1 MNFILTNE
9 SKKIKY
15 MIIKINIAIIIL
27 MVTQMVLAQK
37 VTISGYAEDEDS
49 GEKLIGCNIY
59 YRKSQSGTVSNTYGF
74 YTITLDKAEEI
85 ELEYSYVGYAN
96 QTVKLNGNLTQN
108 YNVKMKASFTFE
120 EIEIKASKDKK
131 IETETQMSTIDV
143 PILQIKKIPA
153 LMGETDV
160 LKALQ
165 LLPGVQSGGEGQA
178 GLYVRGGS
186 PDQNLILLDGVPV
199 YNANHLFGF
208 FSVFNAEAIKDVT
221 LIKGGFPARYGGRL
235 SSVLEINLKDGHQQE
250 FHGDMSIGLVGS
262 KLTLEGPINKGKT
275 SFLLS
280 GRRTYI
286 DLLAKPFIKQSFK
299 DSDSE
304 GDTGYYF
311 YDVNAKVN
319 HTFSQR
325 DRIYLSVYGGNDKF
339 YFRQKD
345 TDFGNKD
352 FTDNGLGWG
361 NLTGALRWNHVIHDK
376 LFMNTTLTYSKYKL
390 NTEISLGTEF
400 EDKSR
405 DVISLGYLSG
415 IRDYAAKID
424 FDYVPS
430 PRHFIRFGTNVILH
444 EFNPGQFNLEQV
456 SASSGLNFKQTLG
469 QPIKNA
475 TEWALYG
482 EDDYEITKKLKVNAG
497 LHLSGFSVDDAF
509 YTSLQP
515 RLSMRYLLP
524 KGIGLKASFAT
535 MRQYINLLS
544 FEGIGLPTDLWLPT
558 TSRVKP
564 QESWQAAIGVA
575 KTIGQDYEISVEG
588 YYKRMKNLIAYK
600 DGSGLFELTDWQDRI
615 TQGEGKAYGLEFFL
629 QKKTGKLSGWIG
641 YTLAWNNRQF
651 SDLNQGKAFPYRYDR
666 RHDISIVAIYE
677 LSKKINI
684 SSTWVYGTGNAVT
697 LPKSRYGVVETYG
710 NQQYSYINTV
720 EQYGDRNSYRMNSYH
735 RMDIGINFIKNKNKR
750 TRTWSIGAYNT
761 YANKNPFFVYFDD
774 DFDSNQ
780 RVLKQVSLFPLIPY
794 VTYSLKF

>member
-1 MNFILTNE
+1 MTIQRNTLSIVTIML
-9 SKKIKY
+9 ICQL
-15 MIIKINIAIIIL
+15 II
-27 MVTQMVLAQK
+27 AQK
-37 VTISGYAEDEDS
+37 VTISGYVEDISS
-49 GEKLIGCNIY
+49 GEKLIGCNVY
-59 YRKSQSGTVSNTYGF
+59 HYASQSGTVTNTFGF
-74 YTITLDKAEEI
+74 YSITLDKSSNI
-85 ELEYSYVGYAN
+85 DLEVSYIGYATKSVSIEGHKSQSVN
-96 QTVKLNGNLTQN
+96 IKLKGE
-108 YNVKMKASFTFE
+108 VVFE
-120 EIEIKASKDKK
+120 EIEITANKDKK

-250 FHGDMSIGLVGS
+250 FHGDVSIGLVGS

-275 SFLLS
+275 SFLVS

-286 DLLAKPFIKQSFK
+286 DVLAKPFIKQSF
-299 DSDSE
+299 SDNGSD
-304 GDTGYYF
+304 GDAGYYF
-311 YDVNAKVN
+311 YDLNAKIN
-319 HTFSQR
+319 HTFSQK

-339 YFRQKD
+339 YFEQ
-345 TDFGNKD
+345 TDAERNENRD
-352 FTDNGLGWG
+352 FTENGLGWG
-361 NLTGALRWNHVIHDK
+361 NLTGALRWNHIIHDK

-390 NTEISLGTEF
+390 NTGVSLGTEF
-400 EDKSR
+400 PDKTK
-405 DVISLGYLSG
+405 DFISLGYLSG

-444 EFNPGQFNLEQV
+444 EFNPGQFNLEQKSV
-456 SASSGLNFKQTLG
+456 SNNIDFKQTIG
-469 QPIKNA
+469 QPIKQA
-475 TEWALYG
+475 TELALYA
-482 EDDYEITKKLKVNAG
+482 EDDYEITKKFKINAG
-497 LHLSGFSVDDAF
+497 LHLSGFAVDDAF

-524 KGIGLKASFAT
+524 NDIGLKASFAT
-535 MRQYINLLS
+535 MRQFINLLS

-558 TSRVKP
+558 TARIKP
-564 QESWQAAIGVA
+564 QESWQAAIGAA
-575 KTIGQDYEISVEG
+575 KSIGKDYEISIEA
-588 YYKRMKNLIAYK
+588 YYKKMNNLIAYK
-600 DGSGLFELTDWQDRI
+600 DGSGLFELTDWQDRV
-615 TQGEGKAYGLEFFL
+615 TQGKGEAYGLEFFL

-651 SDLNQGKAFPYRYDR
+651 NDLNQGRAFPFRYDR
-666 RHDISIVAIYE
+666 RHDISVVAIYE
-677 LSKKINI
+677 LSKKINL
-684 SSTWVYGTGNAVT
+684 SGTWVYGTGNAVT
-697 LPKSRYGVVETYG
+697 LPKSRYGTVETYG
-710 NQQYSYINTV
+710 SQNYTYINNI
-720 EQYGDRNSYRMNSYH
+720 EQYGDRNSYRMNAYH
-735 RMDIGINFIKNKNKR
+735 RLDVGVNFIKTRTNR

-761 YANKNPFFVYFDD
+761 YANNNPFFVYFDN
-774 DFDSNQ
+774 DFDTNK